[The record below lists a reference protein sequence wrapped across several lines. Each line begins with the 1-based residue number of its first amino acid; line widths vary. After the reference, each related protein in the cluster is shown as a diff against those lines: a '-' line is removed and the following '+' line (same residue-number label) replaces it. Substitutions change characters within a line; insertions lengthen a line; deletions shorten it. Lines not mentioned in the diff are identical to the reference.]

1 MQADAI
7 EKEILERCEFNA
19 SLQEK
24 ILLITSCLSSPKQEA
39 NDVEETVTLPSAS
52 PQGSFHV
59 QNGAKGTNKAKL
71 TKITLPKFT
80 GDATKWTKF
89 WDSFSSAIYTSEDLN
104 EVDKFQYLKSLLEGA
119 AAGTIS
125 GLPLTSSNYNDAVDL
140 LNKRFGSK
148 QVIISKHIEI
158 LMQLPKV
165 SDSGDLKQLR
175 QLLDKTESAVRS
187 LQGIGISID
196 TYGTF
201 LTPVITA
208 KIPQELRLILSRGMS
223 DEWDLDTL
231 IKSFA
236 EELQIRERCAL
247 GPVTDQSKM
256 REKQEFGYGLRFGQN
271 KRPPTSSTL
280 VSYNDRPQQHKEM
293 WCTFCSGPHPSTRY
307 AVVTEPEEKKR
318 ILRQKGRCNG
328 CLRSG
333 HVSRDCQARCYRCG
347 GKHHVSLCG
356 VQNLPQFTQARRAN
370 QEQTVSTN
378 LYLTQD
384 VKNNSVLLQTAR
396 ARVGNPNGEHS
407 CHVRVLFD
415 SCSQRSYIST
425 RLRSKLGLP
434 SFENET
440 VLIKMFGNNEGSLK
454 KSDIVQFV

>member
-1 MQADAI
+1 MTFAMSDVKKKILERSGFRVHVRKVMNDVKELLNNGDVESVRLKLKSQKINLEKHQKEIASLDQEIAELLQADAI
-7 EKEILERCEFNA
+7 EKEILERCGFNA
-19 SLQEK
+19 SLQET

-52 PQGSFHV
+52 PQGSFPA

-71 TKITLPKFT
+71 PKLTLPKFT
-80 GDATKWTKF
+80 GDATKWTTF
-89 WDSFSSAIYTSEDLN
+89 WDSFSSAIHTSEDLN

-119 AAGTIS
+119 AAETIS
-125 GLPLTSSNYNDAVDL
+125 GLPLTSSNYNHAVDL

-148 QVIISKHIEI
+148 QVIISKHIEM

-165 SDSGDLKQLR
+165 SDTGDLKQLR

-201 LTPVITA
+201 LTPVIMA

-256 REKQEFGYGLRFGQN
+256 GEKREFGYGLRFGQN

-280 VSYNDRPQQHKEM
+280 VSYNDRPQQNKMPAILALREM
-293 WCTFCSGPHPSTRY
+293 P
-307 AVVTEPEEKKR
+307 
-318 ILRQKGRCNG
+318 
-328 CLRSG
+328 
-333 HVSRDCQARCYRCG
+333 
-347 GKHHVSLCG
+347 
-356 VQNLPQFTQARRAN
+356 
-370 QEQTVSTN
+370 
-378 LYLTQD
+378 
-384 VKNNSVLLQTAR
+384 
-396 ARVGNPNGEHS
+396 
-407 CHVRVLFD
+407 
-415 SCSQRSYIST
+415 
-425 RLRSKLGLP
+425 
-434 SFENET
+434 
-440 VLIKMFGNNEGSLK
+440 
-454 KSDIVQFV
+454 